1 MTGLQALILL
11 IVVPAI
17 VWVIALF
24 ALQSARGKLEREGPP
39 KPAQESSRGR
49 ILAYLG
55 YSGIP
60 VLFGLVLYALARP
73 ALDAIDRGA
82 TGTVARLESLQLWA
96 SFAFSVASCSAI
108 TAQTWI
114 VRSRLRAFV
123 GSAFGRVLPLSVV
136 PATAVVFALIL
147 VLLLLAYVDSVL
159 AGGPAASDSA
169 LSGAIGSFQAFAV
182 GTVAF
187 PVAARF
193 SNRVRDLSQRGFT
206 RAILIME
213 VGELPV
219 LVGLVQTFLAL
230 RSL

>member
-1 MTGLQALILL
+1 MAGLQALILL

-17 VWVIALF
+17 AWVIALF
-24 ALQSARGKLEREGPP
+24 SLQSARGELQREGTLGPRQGP
-39 KPAQESSRGR
+39 STAR
-49 ILAYLG
+49 IFVHIG
-55 YSGIP
+55 YSTMP
-60 VLFGLVLYALARP
+60 LLFGLIFYALARP
-73 ALDAIDRGA
+73 ALDAIDSRAPGA
-82 TGTVARLESLQLWA
+82 VVRLEPLWFWA

-108 TAQTWI
+108 AAQTWI
-114 VRSRLRAFV
+114 VRSRLRAFL
-123 GSAFGRVLPLSVV
+123 GSGFNRVLPLSVV
-136 PATAVVFALIL
+136 PATSAVFALIL
-147 VLLLLAYVDSVL
+147 LLLLSGYTDSVL

-187 PVAARF
+187 PAAGGF
-193 SNRVRDLSQRGFT
+193 SNRVRDLSQRGFM

-219 LVGLVQTFLAL
+219 LVGLVQVLLAL